1 MTMKKIFTL
10 LFCVAAMAFAANAQD
25 DDAVQKCIN
34 IVLGNEQPTTT
45 IKAANYDVNQDGV
58 IDIEDVTLLIQAN
71 LEAKVQ
77 KAPAQEEID
86 IDNLVKEVLESKTG
100 EPNISDVNRAIDQ
113 NLKRKK

>member
-1 MTMKKIFTL
+1 MNKIFTL
-10 LFCVAAMAFAANAQD
+10 LFCVAAMALAASAQG
-25 DDAVQKCIN
+25 DDAVQNCIN
-34 IVLGNEQPTTT
+34 IVLGNAQPTTT
-45 IKAANYDVNQDGV
+45 IKAANYDVNHDGV

-71 LEAKVQ
+71 NEAKVQ

-86 IDNLVKEVLESKTG
+86 IDSLVKEVLQSETG